1 LTPAPPWVTK
11 GAGDEVGMA
20 ESEDQTDDATRA
32 RAEALARVVL
42 RPIARTDDPVLA
54 GLVRE
59 VMTEHGA
66 VGDGFAIVDAEIDA
80 LSVAYDPSREPPA
93 EYWVLEDEGEVLGGG
108 GFGALAGGDGGTC
121 ELRKM
126 YLLPRARGG
135 GLGRRLLE
143 HLLARMA
150 ARGYRRCYLETFRT
164 MHKARALYLA
174 AGFVKLCEPEGATG
188 HFGCD
193 AWYARE
199 L

>member
-1 LTPAPPWVTK
+1 VTK
-11 GAGDEVGMA
+11 GASNEVGMA
-20 ESEDQTDDATRA
+20 ASDDETDDAARA
-32 RAEALARVVL
+32 RAEVLARVML

-80 LSVAYDPSREPPA
+80 LSVAYDPGRDPPA
-93 EYWVLEDEGEVLGGG
+93 EYWVLDDEGELLGGG
-108 GFGALAGGDGGTC
+108 GFGALAGSDGQTC

-135 GLGRRLLE
+135 GHGRRLLE
-143 HLLARMA
+143 HVLARA
-150 ARGYRRCYLETFRT
+150 AATGYRRCYLETLAT
-164 MHKARALYLA
+164 MDKARALYLA
-174 AGFVKLCEPEGATG
+174 AGFTKLCRPEGATG
-188 HFGCD
+188 HFACD
-193 AWYARE
+193 AWYTRE

>member
-1 LTPAPPWVTK
+1 MPTN
-11 GAGDEVGMA
+11 GDETQNA
-20 ESEDQTDDATRA
+20 ARA

-42 RPIARTDDPVLA
+42 RPIAEADDPA
-54 GLVRE
+54 IARIVRE

-66 VGDGFAIVDAEIDA
+66 VGPGFAIVDPELDA
-80 LSVAYDPSREPPA
+80 MSVAYDPSREPPA
-93 EYWVLEDEGEVLGGG
+93 EYWVLEDGGELLGGG
-108 GFGALAGGDGGTC
+108 GFGALAGSDRHTC

-135 GLGRRLLE
+135 GLGRRLLDR
-143 HLLARMA
+143 LLVRMTIS
-150 ARGYRRCYLETFRT
+150 GYRRCYLETLGT
-164 MHKARALYLA
+164 MDKARALYLA
-174 AGFVKLCEPEGATG
+174 SGFVQLCGPEGATG

>member
-1 LTPAPPWVTK
+1 MSTSE
-11 GAGDEVGMA
+11 AGEQA
-20 ESEDQTDDATRA
+20 EHAARA
-32 RAEALARVVL
+32 RAQAWARVVL
-42 RPIARTDDPVLA
+42 RPITEADDPAMA

-59 VMTEHGA
+59 VMTEHAA
-66 VGDGFAIVDAEIDA
+66 VGPGFAIVDPEIDG
-80 LSVAYDPSREPPA
+80 LSVAYDPSREPAA
-93 EYWVLEDEGEVLGGG
+93 EYWVLDDAGELLGGG
-108 GFGALAGGDGGTC
+108 GFGALAGGNGRTC

-143 HLLARMA
+143 HLLARMI
-150 ARGYRRCYLETFRT
+150 ARGYRRCYLETLGT

-174 AGFVKLCEPEGATG
+174 AGFAKLCTPEGATG

-193 AWYARE
+193 AWYARD